1 MLQAMATCAEP
12 MYVERLAIVWMMRL
26 NRSLSVACLTDRWLA
41 DFSPA
46 NGVVELLSRLD
57 GGRPCSLP
65 RVLQNDLWMRL
76 PPRLT
81 KLNAA
86 LSVCSIPCP
95 AYVSGSLPICIMPY
109 SPIGI
114 ATFLAS
120 SAACMKIFFRLRLP
134 ALATNH
140 RRALLCGPVRPPG
153 RGVPRLPRRLLLP
166 QSVGQASPPQGVL
179 TVGPRPGALRR
190 RAIYGFLRPRR
201 PLPRPC
207 RCPRCRLIRVVG
219 RLVGSLP
226 AGSTRDRGPRRTPRA
241 ITTSL
246 KWPGIASARCGHIRD
261 SSGVSHAGR
270 YFQRSTRDLEG
281 SEFWPRDEHGLC
293 RVRCRALGSRAASQL
308 QDDLG

>member
-140 RRALLCGPVRPPG
+140 RRLLRWGPVLPPG

-207 RCPRCRLIRVVG
+207 RCPRLRLIRVVG
-219 RLVGSLP
+219 RFVGSFP
-226 AGSTRDRGPRRTPRA
+226 AGSTRLRGPRRTPRA
-241 ITTSL
+241 MTTSVDGGICACAPSQPPAFAIAV
-246 KWPGIASARCGHIRD
+246 KPGTPLGESPVLH
-261 SSGVSHAGR
+261 SHLPTEVLSVPKACAGR
-270 YFQRSTRDLEG
+270 HRFL
-281 SEFWPRDEHGLC
+281 PRILKGEI
-293 RVRCRALGSRAASQL
+293 VSYRAL
-308 QDDLG
+308 